1 MTVSGG
7 NGLNR
12 LSIRE
17 NYLRAVR
24 RQSPQWVP
32 MDFFLTP
39 ETEELVQQHIG
50 DTPVEDY
57 FGFDVRFISPVQPTP
72 TWDLKHAVTPEE
84 VDAVP
89 WLDLAAGH
97 LYEDMA
103 KEVSRLHAE
112 GYPTATG
119 GPNFFETFWGL
130 RGMERLLVEMAEG
143 SPMATRLYDRL
154 GEAEILAAEQV
165 ARTGTDVL
173 GSSADV
179 ATQRGPMMSQRMW
192 RTFIF
197 PIMREAYA
205 AAKRIKPDILIYYH
219 CCGNVMDFIEP
230 FMEAGVD
237 ILDPCQPEAL
247 DIFEA
252 KRRYGDSL
260 SFHGGIGIQSVIRD
274 GTAADVRDT
283 VRRTIEVMGEG
294 GGYICSPSHTLL
306 PETPWANLLA
316 FVDAAREYGAYD

>member
-1 MTVSGG
+1 MK
-7 NGLNR
+7 R
-12 LSIRE
+12 LSICE
-17 NYLRAVR
+17 NYLRAAR
-24 RQSPQWVP
+24 RRSPQWVP
-32 MDFFLTP
+32 MDFSLTA
-39 ETEELVQQHIG
+39 EMEEIVRDRIG
-50 DTPVEDY
+50 DSSIEDY
-57 FGFDVRFISPVQPTP
+57 FGFDVRPIPPVQPTP
-72 TWDLKHAVTPEE
+72 TWNLKDATTPEE
-84 VDAVP
+84 IDAHP
-89 WLDLAAGH
+89 WLDLAAGYR
-97 LYEDMA
+97 YEEMA
-103 KEVSRLHAE
+103 NEVPRLQGE
-112 GYPTATG
+112 GYPTITG
-119 GPNFFETFWGL
+119 GPNFFETFWGV
-130 RGMERLLVEMAEG
+130 RGMEQLLVDMVEG
-143 SPMATRLYDRL
+143 SRMAAHLFDRL

-173 GSSADV
+173 GSSGDV
-179 ATQRGPMMSQRMW
+179 ATQRGPMMSL
-192 RTFIF
+192 RTWKRYIF
-197 PIMREAYA
+197 PIMKEAYA
-205 AAKRIKPDILIYYH
+205 AAKRIKPDILVYFH
-219 CCGNVMDFIEP
+219 CCGNVMDFIDL
-230 FMEAGVD
+230 FIEAGVD